1 MQERWGAR
9 AETLAAEH
17 PAWQLEAHY
26 LALGLSTWVCTLSP
40 QRIIVGGGVLR
51 HAPLLA
57 AVRDKLSTF
66 LNGYVRTPQ
75 IISGL
80 NDYVVPPAL
89 GDDAGV
95 LGAIALA
102 QR

>member
-1 MQERWGAR
+1 
-9 AETLAAEH
+9 
-17 PAWQLEAHY
+17 
-26 LALGLSTWVCTLSP
+26 
-40 QRIIVGGGVLR
+40 
-51 HAPLLA
+51 
-57 AVRDKLSTF
+57 